1 MGADPVVQSTA
12 QPVAHTAAII
22 GTGLI
27 GQGWAIVFARQGWQ
41 VRLHDVNAT
50 MLAEARALILQQ
62 LHELQAQGL
71 LTDADAIIGRVHI
84 ADSLAD
90 AVKGACYIQENSPE
104 KLEIKRALFSALDAA
119 AEPDAVIGSS
129 TSSIPASQF
138 TEHLPGRHRCLVA
151 HPVNPPYLIP
161 VVELCPAPWTSADA
175 LQRASDIMT
184 AIGQKPVRLRREI
197 EGFILNRLQGALLH
211 EAFRLAKEGIAS
223 AEDIDTTVKDGLG
236 LRWSFMGPFE
246 TIDLNAP
253 GGIAD
258 YCSRYGGLYQ
268 SIGADQTEC
277 VAWDAALVGA
287 LADERRGLLPQ
298 EDLAKRR
305 FWRDEKLMRLM
316 RHKQQD
322 GDKHG

>member
-1 MGADPVVQSTA
+1 M
-12 QPVAHTAAII
+12 
-22 GTGLI
+22 
-27 GQGWAIVFARQGWQ
+27 
-41 VRLHDVNAT
+41 
-50 MLAEARALILQQ
+50 E
-62 LHELQAQGL
+62 
-71 LTDADAIIGRVHI
+71 DADGIIGRVHV

-104 KLEIKRALFSALDAA
+104 KVEIKRALFSELDAV

-161 VVELCPAPWTSADA
+161 VVELCPAPWTSPQALDA
-175 LQRASDIMT
+175 AREAMT
-184 AIGQKPVRLRREI
+184 AVGQKPVLVRREI

-211 EAFRLAKEGIAS
+211 EAFRLAKDGIAS
-223 AEDIDTTVKDGLG
+223 AEDIDVTVKDGLG

-258 YCSRYGGLYQ
+258 YCARYGGLYQ
-268 SIGADQTEC
+268 SIGADQGEC
-277 VAWDAALVGA
+277 VAWDGALVGA
-287 LADERRGLLPQ
+287 LEDERRGLLPQ

-316 RHKQQD
+316 RHKQEN
-322 GDKHG
+322 GDNNG

>member
-1 MGADPVVQSTA
+1 MAAGNAVRC
-12 QPVAHTAAII
+12 AAII

-27 GQGWAIVFARQGWQ
+27 GQGWAIVFARMGWT
-41 VRLHDVNAT
+41 VRLFDVNAA

-62 LHELQAQGL
+62 LRELESQGL
-71 LTDADAIIGRVHI
+71 VKGADTIIERVHV
-84 ADSLAD
+84 AASLAD
-90 AVKGACYIQENSPE
+90 AVKGARYIQENSPE
-104 KLEIKRALFSALDAA
+104 KVDVKRALFLELDAV
-119 AEPDAVIGSS
+119 AEPDAIIGSS

-138 TEHLPGRHRCLVA
+138 TEHLAGRHRCLVA

-161 VVELCPAPWTSADA
+161 VVELCPAPWTDA
-175 LQRASDIMT
+175 AALEGARDVMT
-184 AIGQKPVRLRREI
+184 DIGQKPVRVRREI

-258 YCSRYGGLYQ
+258 YCARYGGLYQ
-268 SIGADQTEC
+268 SIGADQSEC
-277 VAWDAALVGA
+277 VAWDGALVDA
-287 LADERRGLLPQ
+287 LEQERRSLLPQ
-298 EDLAKRR
+298 EDLGKRR

-316 RHKQQD
+316 RHKQED
-322 GDKHG
+322 GDNHG

>member
-1 MGADPVVQSTA
+1 MAAGNAVRC
-12 QPVAHTAAII
+12 AAII

-27 GQGWAIVFARQGWQ
+27 GQGWAIVFARMGWT
-41 VRLHDVNAT
+41 VRLFDVNAA

-62 LHELQAQGL
+62 LRELESQGL
-71 LTDADAIIGRVHI
+71 VKGADTIIERVHV
-84 ADSLAD
+84 AASLAD
-90 AVKGACYIQENSPE
+90 AVKGARYIQENSPE
-104 KLEIKRALFSALDAA
+104 KVDVKRALFLELDAV
-119 AEPDAVIGSS
+119 AEPDAIIGSS

-138 TEHLPGRHRCLVA
+138 TEHLAGRHRCLVA

-161 VVELCPAPWTSADA
+161 VVELCPAPWTDA
-175 LQRASDIMT
+175 AALEGASDVMT
-184 AIGQKPVRLRREI
+184 DIGQKPVRVRREI

-258 YCSRYGGLYQ
+258 YCARYGGLYQ
-268 SIGADQTEC
+268 SIGADQSEC
-277 VAWDAALVGA
+277 VAWDGALVDA
-287 LADERRGLLPQ
+287 LEQERRSLLPQ
-298 EDLAKRR
+298 EDLGKRR

-316 RHKQQD
+316 RHKQED
-322 GDKHG
+322 GDNHG

>member
-1 MGADPVVQSTA
+1 MAAGNAMRC
-12 QPVAHTAAII
+12 AAII

-27 GQGWAIVFARQGWQ
+27 GQGWAIVFARMGWT
-41 VRLHDVNAT
+41 VRLFDVNAA

-62 LHELQAQGL
+62 LRELESQGL
-71 LTDADAIIGRVHI
+71 VKGADTIIERVHV
-84 ADSLAD
+84 AASLAD
-90 AVKGACYIQENSPE
+90 AVKGARYIQENSPE
-104 KLEIKRALFSALDAA
+104 KVDVKRALFSELDAV
-119 AEPDAVIGSS
+119 AEPDAIIGSS

-138 TEHLPGRHRCLVA
+138 TEHLAGRHRCLVA

-161 VVELCPAPWTSADA
+161 VVELCPAPWTDA
-175 LQRASDIMT
+175 AALEGASDIMT
-184 AIGQKPVRLRREI
+184 DIGQKPVRVRREI

-236 LRWSFMGPFE
+236 LRWSLMGPFE

-258 YCSRYGGLYQ
+258 YCARYGGLYQ
-268 SIGADQTEC
+268 SIGADQSEC
-277 VAWDAALVGA
+277 VAWDGALVDA
-287 LADERRGLLPQ
+287 LEQERRSLLPQ
-298 EDLAKRR
+298 EDLGKRR

-316 RHKQQD
+316 RHKQED
-322 GDKHG
+322 GDNHG

>member
-1 MGADPVVQSTA
+1 MAARNAVRC
-12 QPVAHTAAII
+12 AAII

-27 GQGWAIVFARQGWQ
+27 GQGWAIVFARMGWT
-41 VRLHDVNAT
+41 VRLFDVNAA

-62 LHELQAQGL
+62 LRELESQGL
-71 LTDADAIIGRVHI
+71 VTGADAIIERVHV
-84 ADSLAD
+84 ATSLAD
-90 AVKGACYIQENSPE
+90 AVKGARYIQENSPE
-104 KLEIKRALFSALDAA
+104 KVDVKRALFSELDAA
-119 AEPDAVIGSS
+119 AEPDAIIGSS

-138 TEHLPGRHRCLVA
+138 TEHLAGRHRCLVA

-161 VVELCPAPWTSADA
+161 VVELCPAPWTDA
-175 LQRASDIMT
+175 AALEGASEVMT
-184 AIGQKPVRLRREI
+184 DIGQKPVRVRREI

-258 YCSRYGGLYQ
+258 YCARYGGLYQ
-268 SIGADQTEC
+268 SIGADQSEC
-277 VAWDAALVGA
+277 VAWEGALVDA
-287 LADERRGLLPQ
+287 LEQERRSLLPQ
-298 EDLAKRR
+298 EDLGKRR

-316 RHKQQD
+316 RHKQED
-322 GDKHG
+322 GDHHG

>member
-1 MGADPVVQSTA
+1 MAARNAVRC
-12 QPVAHTAAII
+12 AAII

-27 GQGWAIVFARQGWQ
+27 GQGWAIVFARMGWT
-41 VRLHDVNAT
+41 VRLFDVNAA

-62 LHELQAQGL
+62 LRELESQGL
-71 LTDADAIIGRVHI
+71 VTGADAIIERVHV
-84 ADSLAD
+84 ASSLAD
-90 AVKGACYIQENSPE
+90 AVKGARYIQENSPE
-104 KLEIKRALFSALDAA
+104 KVDVKRALFSELDAA
-119 AEPDAVIGSS
+119 AEPDAIIGSS

-138 TEHLPGRHRCLVA
+138 TEHLAGRHRCLVA

-161 VVELCPAPWTSADA
+161 VVELCPAPWTDA
-175 LQRASDIMT
+175 AALEGASEVMT
-184 AIGQKPVRLRREI
+184 DIGQKPVRVRREI

-258 YCSRYGGLYQ
+258 YCARYGGLYQ
-268 SIGADQTEC
+268 SIGADQSEC
-277 VAWDAALVGA
+277 VAWEGALVDA
-287 LADERRGLLPQ
+287 LEQERRSLLPQ
-298 EDLAKRR
+298 EDLGKRR

-316 RHKQQD
+316 RRKQED
-322 GDKHG
+322 GDHHG

>member
-1 MGADPVVQSTA
+1 MGADSVVQSTA

-50 MLAEARALILQQ
+50 MLAEARAVILQQ

-71 LTDADAIIGRVHI
+71 LTDADAIIDRVHI

>member
-1 MGADPVVQSTA
+1 MGAGATA
-12 QPVAHTAAII
+12 RCAAII

-27 GQGWAIVFARQGWQ
+27 GQGWAIVFARMGWE
-41 VRLHDVNAT
+41 VRLYDVNAA

-62 LHELQAQGL
+62 LRELEAQGL
-71 LTDADAIIGRVHI
+71 LDGAQAIIQRVHA
-84 ADSLAD
+84 ADSLQD
-90 AVKGACYIQENSPE
+90 ALAGASYIQENSPE
-104 KLEIKRALFSALDAA
+104 KVEIKRALFSELDAL
-119 AEPDAVIGSS
+119 AEPHAIIGSS

-138 TEHLPGRHRCLVA
+138 TEHLAGRQRCLVA

-161 VVELCPAPWTSADA
+161 VVELCPAPWTSEEA
-175 LQRASDIMT
+175 LQGARAVMT
-184 AIGQKPVRLRREI
+184 AIGQKPVLVRKEI
-197 EGFILNRLQGALLH
+197 EGFILNRLQGALLQ
-211 EAFRLAKEGIAS
+211 EAFRLAAEGIAS

-258 YCSRYGGLYQ
+258 YCARYGGLYQ
-268 SIGADQTEC
+268 SIAATQGEC
-277 VAWDAALVGA
+277 VAWDGQLVAALS
-287 LADERRGLLPQ
+287 DERRSLLPQ

-316 RHKQQD
+316 RHKQD
-322 GDKHG
+322 NGDING

>member
-1 MGADPVVQSTA
+1 MGTGSPARC
-12 QPVAHTAAII
+12 AAII

-27 GQGWAIVFARQGWQ
+27 GQGWAIVFARKGWD
-41 VRLHDVNAT
+41 VRLYDVNAA
-50 MLAEARALILQQ
+50 MLAEARSLILQQ
-62 LHELQAQGL
+62 LRELETQGL
-71 LTDADAIIGRVHI
+71 LEDANGIIERVHV
-84 ADSLAD
+84 AGSLAD
-90 AVKGACYIQENSPE
+90 AVKGASYIQENSPE
-104 KLEIKRALFSALDAA
+104 KVEIKRALFTELDAV

-161 VVELCPAPWTSADA
+161 VVELCPAPWTSPQA
-175 LQRASDIMT
+175 LNAAREAMT
-184 AIGQKPVRLRREI
+184 AIGQKPVLVRREI
-197 EGFILNRLQGALLH
+197 EGFILNRLQSALLH
-211 EAFRLAKEGIAS
+211 EAFRLAKAGIAS
-223 AEDIDTTVKDGLG
+223 AEDIDVTVKDGLG

-258 YCSRYGGLYQ
+258 YCARYGGLYE
-268 SIGADQTEC
+268 SIGADQGEC
-277 VAWDAALVGA
+277 VAWDGALVAALE
-287 LADERRGLLPQ
+287 DERRGLLPE

-316 RHKQQD
+316 RHKQEN
-322 GDKHG
+322 GDNNG

>member
-1 MGADPVVQSTA
+1 MAARNAVRC
-12 QPVAHTAAII
+12 AAII

-27 GQGWAIVFARQGWQ
+27 GQGWAIVFARMGWT
-41 VRLHDVNAT
+41 VRLFDVNAA

-62 LHELQAQGL
+62 LRELESQGL
-71 LTDADAIIGRVHI
+71 VTGADAIIERVHV
-84 ADSLAD
+84 AASLAD
-90 AVKGACYIQENSPE
+90 AVKGARYIQENSPE
-104 KLEIKRALFSALDAA
+104 KVDVKRALFSELDAA
-119 AEPDAVIGSS
+119 AEPDAIIGSS

-138 TEHLPGRHRCLVA
+138 TEHLAGRHRCLVA

-161 VVELCPAPWTSADA
+161 VVELCPAPWTDA
-175 LQRASDIMT
+175 AALEGASEVMT
-184 AIGQKPVRLRREI
+184 DIGQKPVRVRREI

-258 YCSRYGGLYQ
+258 YCARYGGLYQ
-268 SIGADQTEC
+268 SIGADQSEC
-277 VAWDAALVGA
+277 VAWEGALVDA
-287 LADERRGLLPQ
+287 LEQERRSLLPQ
-298 EDLAKRR
+298 EDLGKRR

-316 RHKQQD
+316 RRKQED
-322 GDKHG
+322 GDHHG